1 MNEQQVFNAVMI
13 AADCRERLARTWE
26 AAAERYFRLAD
37 SLPLC
42 SFDRAKAAAH
52 ATDCQAFADQLGG
65 LDYVAREVVNAPE
78 IIDYTRRENVAERL
92 ARQFGAA
99 VGAGVVRALGASGF
113 KLN

>member
-26 AAAERYFRLAD
+26 AATERYFRLAD

-52 ATDCQAFADQLGG
+52 ATNCQAFADQLR
-65 LDYVAREVVNAPE
+65 DAYPNVKKFYREVAQDHLAIAQKFQLTPYHALFHMDCADKAFA
-78 IIDYTRRENVAERL
+78 IAETL
-92 ARQFGAA
+92 
-99 VGAGVVRALGASGF
+99 
-113 KLN
+113 